1 MCYPTTFTDTTC
13 VETDVSNRVEDNIGC
28 SNAPDEM
35 LVNPPPILL
44 GSRLR
49 NNDSTD
55 DETLRNLGKKY
66 LVTAEVQRQR
76 AYSYYLKVKDTD
88 EFKQRLKIAKQQYYQ
103 NNKSDIRERER
114 HKYLNDT
121 EYHETVREKARLKYK
136 DKTADRIPQKRGRK
150 PKPVDVNAVSIPK
163 PRGRPR
169 KQVESNVYNSE

>member
-49 NNDSTD
+49 NNDSTA
-55 DETLRNLGKKY
+55 DETLRNLGKQY

-76 AYSYYLKVKDTD
+76 AYSYYIKVK
-88 EFKQRLKIAKQQYYQ
+88 RY
-103 NNKSDIRERER
+103 R
-114 HKYLNDT
+114 
-121 EYHETVREKARLKYK
+121 
-136 DKTADRIPQKRGRK
+136 
-150 PKPVDVNAVSIPK
+150 
-163 PRGRPR
+163 
-169 KQVESNVYNSE
+169 